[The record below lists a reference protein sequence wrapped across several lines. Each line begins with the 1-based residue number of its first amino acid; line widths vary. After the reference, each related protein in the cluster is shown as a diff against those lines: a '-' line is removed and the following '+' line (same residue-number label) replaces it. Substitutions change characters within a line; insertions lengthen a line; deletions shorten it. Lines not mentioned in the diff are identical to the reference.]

1 MYTTIENPEEFAA
14 EHLAFCNS
22 LELKGRILV
31 AKEGIN
37 GTCSGTVEQ
46 TEKYMEAMNNDPRFD
61 GIVFKIDEAD
71 GHAFKKMH
79 VRPRRVSYTSS
90 RR

>member
-1 MYTTIENPEEFAA
+1 MATTKPYRVLLYYMYTTIENPEEFAA

-46 TEKYMEAMNNDPRFD
+46 TEKYMEAMNNDPRFLT
-61 GIVFKIDEAD
+61 
-71 GHAFKKMH
+71 
-79 VRPRRVSYTSS
+79 VSYLK
-90 RR
+90 

>member
-1 MYTTIENPEEFAA
+1 MATTKPYRVLLYYMYTTIENPEEFAA

-37 GTCSGTVEQ
+37 GT
-46 TEKYMEAMNNDPRFD
+46 
-61 GIVFKIDEAD
+61 
-71 GHAFKKMH
+71 
-79 VRPRRVSYTSS
+79 
-90 RR
+90 

>member
-1 MYTTIENPEEFAA
+1 MYTTIENPEEFA
-14 EHLAFCNS
+14 EQHLEFCKS

-31 AKEGIN
+31 ATEGIN

-46 TEKYMEAMNNDPRFD
+46 TEKYMEVMNNDPRFA

-71 GHAFKKMH
+71 EHAFRKCTY
-79 VRPRRVSYTSS
+79 VLAQS
-90 RR
+90 

>member
-14 EHLAFCNS
+14 EHLEFCNS

-46 TEKYMEAMNNDPRFD
+46 TEIHGSNEQRC
-61 GIVFKIDEAD
+61 VLT
-71 GHAFKKMH
+71 
-79 VRPRRVSYTSS
+79 VSYLK
-90 RR
+90 

>member
-14 EHLAFCNS
+14 EHLEFCNS

-37 GTCSGTVEQ
+37 GTCSNCRTNREIHGSNEQ
-46 TEKYMEAMNNDPRFD
+46 
-61 GIVFKIDEAD
+61 
-71 GHAFKKMH
+71 
-79 VRPRRVSYTSS
+79 
-90 RR
+90 